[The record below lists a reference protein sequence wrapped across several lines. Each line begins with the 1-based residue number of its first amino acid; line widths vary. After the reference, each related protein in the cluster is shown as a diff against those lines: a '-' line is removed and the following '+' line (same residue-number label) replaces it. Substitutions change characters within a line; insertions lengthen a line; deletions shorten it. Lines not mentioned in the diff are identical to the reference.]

1 MLVAAPATANVGR
14 LQPSTKTLRIIQTRK
29 SMNNFKSQNPN
40 DMLKN
45 DIQYSEFE
53 QMVESPEAQAAIEEQ
68 FAAATTDL
76 NDGLS
81 RRRWLQIMGASL
93 ALGSATGCRFQEE
106 KIAPFV
112 FRPHNRIPGETVQY
126 ATMIDTNGVANSLL
140 ATSYDGRPI
149 KLDGNT
155 DHPSCLGGSDAFT
168 QGTVLQLYDPDR
180 LRSPRVLKGDIY
192 EDSSWNDFASAA
204 RGLLNKTSL
213 TGVAIL
219 AEPSSSPTR
228 ARLRADVEGKGGK
241 WFDFTSVSDD
251 NTRTGAKLAF
261 GSVHRAHYHYDKAK
275 VIVTLDCDFLGIHP
289 ATQINSRR
297 FAEGRDV
304 DHEHMS
310 RMYCIETQYTQTGGS
325 SDHRMSLPTSKIAS
339 FAAALKDAIG
349 SASAEGHL
357 EESLP
362 YREKLLAAMAQDL
375 VKHKG
380 KGIVVAGE
388 SQPPEVHALVH
399 QLNQDL
405 GNNGET
411 ITFTKQGSEEN
422 SLDSIKSLCDD
433 ISAGSVKTLVILGGN
448 PVYSAPS
455 DVGFDEKLSS
465 IDNSIHLSLYQN
477 ETSLRCSWVYNS
489 AHPLESWS
497 DGRAFDGSWCIA
509 QPLIRPLF
517 DGKSELEVL
526 ASLMSGDDVDG
537 LDLVKAT
544 AADQLSGDFDD
555 EWSEAVHLGFVAD
568 SAADAVTPS
577 LAGSNDDPANDGEW
591 KKPWQEGGKLEMTF
605 VPSRS
610 VFDGRFSN
618 NAWLQELPD
627 FITKVTWDNAALVNE
642 KTAASLKLKHD
653 QLCKLKVDG
662 KDISMPVCVTPGTAA
677 GSVVVQL
684 GYGRT
689 AAGRVGGDKLKGIET
704 VGHNVA
710 SVRSALRWWSAPGTE
725 AINSQTRHRL
735 AMIQEPWL
743 IDKTG
748 RDEIQDRMFVD
759 DDGNRSRLIREGTWE
774 SYQGFRADQTEGN
787 DHADHAAVAPEKDP
801 TALPVLTNVG
811 FTTLEK
817 AEDDKDSER
826 KHGQGSNQPQWPEGF
841 RPHHK
846 NKDLTPGVRQR
857 YTLENK
863 DYTNVWGM
871 GIDLSKC
878 TGCNSCVIACQ
889 AENNVPVV
897 GKWQVDRG
905 REMHWMRI
913 DRYFGDNLYN
923 KEAAENDDKQITHQ
937 PVACHHC
944 ENAPCETV
952 CPVAATTHSSEGL
965 NDMVYNRCI
974 GTRYCGNNCPYKV
987 RRFNFLN
994 YADAVTFIKYPG
1006 PMSKSDLAPHVQ
1018 TTEEDK
1024 QLQNLMVNPE
1034 VTVRSRGVMEKC
1046 TYCVQRIQNHKIKA
1060 KAERREIKPNEIKT
1074 ACQESCPTQAITFG
1088 DLNNAESDVAK
1099 AHASPRAYSMLEEL
1113 NNWPRTQYLAR
1124 VRNPHPDLV
1133 DLLAK
1138 DHGHDH

>member
-1 MLVAAPATANVGR
+1 
-14 LQPSTKTLRIIQTRK
+14 
-29 SMNNFKSQNPN
+29 MNNFKSQNPN
-40 DMLKN
+40 DVLN
-45 DIQYSEFE
+45 NEITYSDLE
-53 QMVESPEAQAAIEEQ
+53 QMVQTPEAQAAIEEQ

-93 ALGSATGCRFQEE
+93 ALGGATGCRFQEE

-126 ATMIDTNGVANSLL
+126 ATMIDTNGVASSLL

-155 DHPSCLGGSDAFT
+155 DHPSCLGGSDAYT
-168 QGTVLQLYDPDR
+168 QGTILQLYDPDR
-180 LRSPRVLKGDIY
+180 LRNPRVVSGEEKSAKQSPFNESTY
-192 EDSSWNDFASAA
+192 EAFSEAA
-204 RGLLNKTSL
+204 RGLLNQSSL
-213 TGVAIL
+213 AGVAIL
-219 AEPSSSPTR
+219 AEPNSSPTR
-228 ARLRADVEGKGGK
+228 AKLRADFEGKGGK
-241 WFDFTSVSDD
+241 WFEFTSVSDD
-251 NTRTGAKLAF
+251 NTRKGSKLAF
-261 GSVHRAHYHYDKAK
+261 DAVHRAHYHYDKAK
-275 VIVTLDCDFLGIHP
+275 VIVTLDCDFLGVHP
-289 ATQINSRR
+289 SVAINSRR

-304 DHEHMS
+304 DHEHMN
-310 RMYCIETQYTQTGGS
+310 RMYCIETQFTQTGGS

-339 FAAALKDAIG
+339 FAAALKEAIG

-375 VKHKG
+375 VKYKG
-380 KGIVVAGE
+380 KGIIVAGE
-388 SQPPEVHALVH
+388 SQSPEVHAMVH
-399 QLNQDL
+399 QLNQEL
-405 GNNGET
+405 GNHGET
-411 ITFTKQGSEEN
+411 ITFTEHGSEDFC
-422 SLDSIKSLCDD
+422 LDSIKSLCDD
-433 ISAGSVKTLVILGGN
+433 ISAGSVQTLVVLGGN

-455 DVGFDEKLSS
+455 DTGFAEKLSS
-465 IDNSIHLSLYQN
+465 VKNSIHLSLYQN
-477 ETSLRCSWVYNS
+477 ETSLRCGWVYNL
-489 AHPLESWS
+489 AHPLECWS
-497 DGRAFDGSWCIA
+497 DGLAFDGSWCIA

-517 DGKSELEVL
+517 GGKSEIEIL
-526 ASLMSGDDVDG
+526 ATLMSDNEADG
-537 LDLVKAT
+537 LELVRAT
-544 AADQLSGDFDD
+544 AKDQISGNFDD
-555 EWSEAVHLGFVAD
+555 EWSKAVHLGFVD
-568 SAADAVTPS
+568 GSAAEAVSPS
-577 LAGSNDDPANDGEW
+577 LSSFDELPANDGAW
-591 KKPWQEGGKLEMTF
+591 KKTWEKGDKLEMSF

-610 VFDGRFSN
+610 VFDGRYSN

-627 FITKVTWDNAALVNE
+627 FITKVTWDNAALVNT
-642 KTAASLKLKHD
+642 KTAEANGLKHD
-653 QLCKLKVDG
+653 QICKLKVDG
-662 KDISMPVCVTPGTAA
+662 KDISMPVCVTPGTAD
-677 GSVVVQL
+677 GVVVVQL

-689 AAGRVGGDKLKGIET
+689 SAGRVGGDELRGIPS

-710 SVRSALRWWSAPGTE
+710 SVRSALRWWAAPGTE
-725 AINSQTRHRL
+725 AINSGTRHRL
-735 AMIQEPWL
+735 AMTQEPWL

-759 DDGNRSRLIREGTWE
+759 DKGNRSRLIREGTWE
-774 SYQGFRADQTEGN
+774 SYHHFLEHAHEGDDHG
-787 DHADHAAVAPEKDP
+787 DHASVAPKKDP
-801 TALPVLTNVG
+801 SALPVITNVG

-817 AEDDKDSER
+817 SDDKKR
-826 KHGQGSNQPQWPEGF
+826 KHGQGSNQKQWPEGYKI
-841 RPHHK
+841 HHE

-857 YTLENK
+857 YTLENES
-863 DYTNVWGM
+863 YTNVWGM
-871 GIDLSKC
+871 GIDLNKC

-889 AENNVPVV
+889 AENNIPVV

-923 KEAAENDDKQITHQ
+923 QEAAEHDDKQITHQ
-937 PVACHHC
+937 PVTCHHC

-994 YADAVTFIKYPG
+994 YSDAVTFIKYPG
-1006 PMSKSDLAPHVQ
+1006 PMGKSDLAPHVQ

-1046 TYCVQRIQNHKIKA
+1046 TYCVQRIQNVKIKA
-1060 KAERREIKPNEIKT
+1060 KAERREIGDNEVKT
-1074 ACQESCPTQAITFG
+1074 ACQDACPCQAITFG
-1088 DLNNAESDVAK
+1088 DLNNENSDVAK
-1099 AHASPRAYSMLEEL
+1099 AHASPRAYTMLEEL

-1133 DLLAK
+1133 TLAAIEHAHDHDHKDENSSK
-1138 DHGHDH
+1138 DH